1 MKISKD
7 VEFESLISDKNKH
20 EILFKFLSQFC
31 YKCEKCGNIPSLNI
45 NEEIG
50 KLLIKCNCS
59 SESKNI
65 SFENYIKNATINPEK
80 QIFCEN
86 HKEINAI
93 KFDLNERKYLCDK
106 CINNFLPIND
116 DFQKEIKKNE
126 KKIINEDEKE
136 KENNESH
143 EKKVQKKNTKES
155 VISSEKEIQEKNIN
169 EINNDNENKEEVP
182 PNIHLIKSN
191 DNKFYYIASFIIL
204 IAAIILNCIFGNKNL
219 NNKTTEMFDSFD
231 DDNLRNDENENDDL
245 YDKIVVGIDFGSSYS
260 GFAYSLEMSNHI
272 EFDDAISDQKIENT
286 EIILEKETNKLY
298 LFGSEAH
305 REETRDSK
313 YAYFT
318 KMKTELDPELIKKK
332 EKEFTIKAEYP
343 KNYEVNL
350 KTVIK
355 EYLKGM
361 SDKVINQ
368 LNSRDSDKSYL
379 KEEIKWIVTTPA
391 IWDEAGKQL
400 TREAAIEAGMNDI
413 TIALEPEAASLTI
426 YNDEKNKNAGNIFM
440 LIDAGGYTVDITIN
454 KIMNKKGDIKQL
466 SPPYGG
472 ALGSMNINN
481 DIVDIIEQIY
491 GKEYIEEVKEK
502 NYGIWKK
509 TLDSIE
515 IKKRN
520 FIGKLSDSDYIKI
533 DIRFEKKFCET
544 KCEKQTTYGKINYD
558 NNNVEIPK
566 SIMENITL
574 NRVNK
579 IIDSIKKLIEINK
592 NIKINHLVLTGG
604 FSNCKI
610 LLEQLKKNF
619 NNSGRNIFKLDS
631 PSLSIMKGAVI
642 YGKRPNKIMSRI
654 SPYNIGIL
662 SVTFD
667 IKNQTCIFYMNISGI
682 DICEIFDKFINKGGS
697 INNNFAVIKTY
708 SPILKTQTEANITI
722 FRSIK
727 ENVKDIS
734 EKDIEKI
741 GEVILNIPET
751 EKPLEEREIE
761 VKMIFGSCIT
771 FEAKNKI
778 SGEKIKTS
786 FNYYKR
792 YN

>member
-1 MKISKD
+1 MS
-7 VEFESLISDKNKH
+7 
-20 EILFKFLSQFC
+20 
-31 YKCEKCGNIPSLNI
+31 
-45 NEEIG
+45 
-50 KLLIKCNCS
+50 
-59 SESKNI
+59 
-65 SFENYIKNATINPEK
+65 
-80 QIFCEN
+80 
-86 HKEINAI
+86 
-93 KFDLNERKYLCDK
+93 
-106 CINNFLPIND
+106 NF
-116 DFQKEIKKNE
+116 
-126 KKIINEDEKE
+126 
-136 KENNESH
+136 
-143 EKKVQKKNTKES
+143 
-155 VISSEKEIQEKNIN
+155 ISSR
-169 EINNDNENKEEVP
+169 
-182 PNIHLIKSN
+182 
-191 DNKFYYIASFIIL
+191 
-204 IAAIILNCIFGNKNL
+204 G
-219 NNKTTEMFDSFD
+219 
-231 DDNLRNDENENDDL
+231 
-245 YDKIVVGIDFGSSYS
+245 G
-260 GFAYSLEMSNHI
+260 
-272 EFDDAISDQKIENT
+272 QKIENT
-286 EIILEKETNKLY
+286 EIILEKDTNKLY
-298 LFGSEAH
+298 KFGFDAH
-305 REETRDSK
+305 IIERDPK

-318 KMKTELDPELIKKK
+318 KMKTELDPELVKKADK
-332 EKEFTIKAEYP
+332 EYTIKAEYP
-343 KNYEVNL
+343 KNYEVSL
-350 KTVIK
+350 KLVIK
-355 EYLKGM
+355 EFLKGM
-361 SDKVINQ
+361 SEKAIKV
-368 LNSRDSDKSYL
+368 LNAKDSSISYS
-379 KEEIKWIVTTPA
+379 KDDIKWVITTPA

-400 TREAAIEAGMNDI
+400 TREAAIEAGMNDV
-413 TIALEPEAASLTI
+413 TIALEPEAASLTVYKDTSI
-426 YNDEKNKNAGNIFM
+426 SEENKGVGNIFM

-454 KIMNKKGDIKQL
+454 KIMDKRGNIKQL

-533 DIRFEKKFCET
+533 DIMFEKQFCET

-566 SIMENITL
+566 RIMENITL

-579 IIDSIKKLIEINK
+579 IIDSIKNLIEINK
-592 NIKINHLVLTGG
+592 YIKINYLVLTGG

-610 LLEQLKKNF
+610 LVEQLKKNF

-708 SPILKTQTEANITI
+708 SPILETQTEANIEL

-727 ENVKDIS
+727 ENVKDIY
-734 EKDIEKI
+734 EEGVEKI
-741 GEVILNIPET
+741 GEINLNIPEN
-751 EKPLEEREIE
+751 EIPLIEREIE
-761 VKMIFGSCIT
+761 VKMVFGSCIII
-771 FEAKNKI
+771 EAKDKN
-778 SGEKIKTS
+778 SGEKIKSS

-792 YN
+792 YS